1 MFTRV
6 SVEFK
11 DADTVRL
18 VFEFPMEKSKRILE
32 LVEQI
37 SKQMEEEKEDEKC
50 GTKTQEE

>member
-1 MFTRV
+1 MFTYV
-6 SVEFK
+6 SMEFK

-37 SKQMEEEKEDEKC
+37 SKQMEKEKEDGEC